1 VTNTLIATVE
11 THPAQNATVR
21 TFYRTDGSRAF
32 RLFIDGV
39 RVGANDYTTTNGV
52 EAALRRR
59 GIMDITPWLVDDLV
73 NTLFYRIY
81 RWDENGNPVFPT
93 GFLFADRRHAQ
104 QRVDRYHADPIEAGR
119 EYDIE
124 EVML

>member
-1 VTNTLIATVE
+1 MTRTLIATVE
-11 THPAQNATVR
+11 TYPARTATVR
-21 TFYRTDGSRAF
+21 TSYYDDGSRNF
-32 RLFIDGV
+32 RLFVDGC
-39 RVGANDYTTTNGV
+39 RINDYATKRGV
-52 EAALRRR
+52 ESALEKR
-59 GIMDITPWLVDDLV
+59 DITDVTPWLVDDLA

-81 RWDENGNPVFPT
+81 RWDENGNPVYPT

-104 QRVDRYHADPIEAGR
+104 QRVDRYHADPLQAGR